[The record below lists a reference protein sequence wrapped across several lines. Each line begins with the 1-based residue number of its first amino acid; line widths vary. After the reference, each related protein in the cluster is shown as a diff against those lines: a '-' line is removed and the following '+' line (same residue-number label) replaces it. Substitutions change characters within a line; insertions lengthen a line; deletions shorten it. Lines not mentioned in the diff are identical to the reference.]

1 MEYKSG
7 MSWKE
12 SKGGSVHN
20 HSTYTCNQWKHYNE
34 KYEAL
39 RCFQYILIQNAG
51 DENLLICE

>member
-20 HSTYTCNQWKHYNE
+20 HNTYTCNQWKHYNE
-34 KYEAL
+34 KYEA
-39 RCFQYILIQNAG
+39 QK
-51 DENLLICE
+51 